1 MSATAANQELA
12 FYGAAPVKRHT
23 TIAVP
28 AEETKANTKA
38 IKEII
43 EAIKAIGIIL

>member
-1 MSATAANQELA
+1 MRSMSRM
-12 FYGAAPVKRHT
+12 FGSGVGAGISPAPTH
-23 TIAVP
+23 IP

-43 EAIKAIGIIL
+43 EAIKAIGIIS